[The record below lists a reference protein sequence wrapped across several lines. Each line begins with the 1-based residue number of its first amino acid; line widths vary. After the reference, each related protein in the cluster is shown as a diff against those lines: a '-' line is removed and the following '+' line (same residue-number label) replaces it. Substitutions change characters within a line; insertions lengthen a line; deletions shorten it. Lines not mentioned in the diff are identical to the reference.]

1 MNIEKRRTKGSAL
14 SYLEK
19 LTGGPLTIAKLLKT
33 LRENEGVTQEEFAQ
47 RIRIS
52 KQHLCD
58 IEKGRKFVLATR
70 AAQFALLLGEP
81 PAFFI
86 QTALEEE
93 FRKSGIKIKIKV
105 DAAS

>member
-1 MNIEKRRTKGSAL
+1 MSTEKRRTKGSAL
-14 SYLEK
+14 GFLERM
-19 LTGGPLTIAKLLKT
+19 TGGPMTIAKLLKT
-33 LRENEGVTQEEFAQ
+33 LRENESLTLEEFAQ
-47 RIRIS
+47 RLGIS

-58 IEKGRKFVLATR
+58 IEKGRKVVLATR

-105 DAAS
+105 DAA